1 MTAVATIS
9 PAPQHMRALARA
21 NEVRLAR
28 AELKRSVS
36 DGELSAAC
44 VILECPME
52 AESMPIAD
60 LLASQRRWGTTRCR
74 KFLAAIPMSETKT
87 IGSLTDRQRRE
98 LASKLDRV
106 TVTTRAERGLDL
118 TPSGSLMEIA
128 V

>member
-1 MTAVATIS
+1 MTAAATIS

-28 AELKRSVS
+28 AELKRCVS
-36 DGELSAAC
+36 DGELTAAE

-60 LLASQRRWGTTRCR
+60 LLGSQRRWGTTRCR

-87 IGSLTDRQRRE
+87 IGSMTERQRRE
-98 LASKLDRV
+98 LATKLGRVSVASRVDR
-106 TVTTRAERGLDL
+106 TIGL
-118 TPSGSLMEIA
+118 PASGSLMEIA

>member
-1 MTAVATIS
+1 MTAAATIA

-28 AELKRSVS
+28 AELKRCVT
-36 DGELSAAC
+36 DGELTAAS
-44 VILECPME
+44 VILNCPME

-60 LLASQRRWGTTRCR
+60 LLASQRRWGNTRCR

-87 IGSLTDRQRRE
+87 VGSMTERQRRE
-98 LASKLDRV
+98 LALRLDRATFAV
-106 TVTTRAERGLDL
+106 RAERSIDL
-118 TPSGSLMEIA
+118 APSGSLMEIA

>member
-1 MTAVATIS
+1 MTAAATIS

-28 AELKRSVS
+28 AELKRCVS
-36 DGELSAAC
+36 DGELTAAS

-87 IGSLTDRQRRE
+87 IGSMTERQRRE
-98 LASKLDRV
+98 LAMKLERV
-106 TVTTRAERGLDL
+106 S
-118 TPSGSLMEIA
+118 TPVRVEQSLELSPSSLMEIA